1 MVPTT
6 YLYKSRLCH
15 PKCQIYMARYIPYGN
30 IKCFQAIGKV
40 LKYFTFHQI
49 IKNHE
54 DQKGYRITQYYIITA
69 LINSTMCKVV
79 YIIRCYVHQKISFSY
94 FYYKTPGTHGEG
106 PDKQLRIECQFV
118 ILYYHVQKLRQK
130 DLYAGIE
137 ILYATYYFIYSIYT
151 GRMPNIFMMAFS
163 NGLCAYG

>member
-1 MVPTT
+1 MKIKKDTE
-6 YLYKSRLCH
+6 LL
-15 PKCQIYMARYIPYGN
+15 N
-30 IKCFQAIGKV
+30 IT
-40 LKYFTFHQI
+40 L
-49 IKNHE
+49 
-54 DQKGYRITQYYIITA
+54 
-69 LINSTMCKVV
+69 LL
-79 YIIRCYVHQKISFSY
+79 HQKISFGY

-106 PDKQLRIECQFV
+106 ADKQLRIECQFV